1 MKFAILSD
9 IHGNAT
15 ALKKIFKDIES
26 FPIDL
31 IISLG
36 DNIGYGPEP
45 EEVINLMRERK
56 IPSVIGNH
64 EMAINRPRFLSWFNP
79 SAKASL
85 EMTKRLMSTSSINY
99 ISKLAYCMVLNKC
112 RFVHGFPPGSA
123 TIYLFELSDEK
134 IKTAFDKMHEWIC
147 FLGHT
152 HLLEIIAHDGKNLS
166 KRSLEEETIELDPLK
181 KYLINVGSVGQPRDG
196 NNQAKYVLWDTE
208 SKLLTVR
215 YVTYDIA
222 DTVKKIY
229 RAGLPE
235 QHAWRLM

>member
-15 ALKKIFKDIES
+15 ALKSVFKDMES
-26 FPIDL
+26 FSVDL

-45 EEVINLMRERK
+45 EEVINLLRKKK

-85 EMTKRLMSTSSINY
+85 EKTKRMISKSTLNY

-123 TIYLFELSDEK
+123 TIYLFEVSDDK
-134 IKTAFDKMHEWIC
+134 IKNAFDKMKEWVC

-152 HLLEIIAHDGKNLS
+152 HMLELISHDGSTLS
-166 KRSLEEETIELDPLK
+166 KRPLREEVVELDDSK
-181 KYLINVGSVGQPRDG
+181 KYIINVGSVGQPRDG
-196 NNQAKYVLWDTE
+196 NNQAKYVLMDTE

-215 YVTYDIA
+215 YVTYDIS

>member
-1 MKFAILSD
+1 MKTAIISD

-15 ALKKIFKDIES
+15 ALRAVLEDIKS
-26 FPIDL
+26 LSVDL

-45 EEVINLMRERK
+45 EAVVNLIREQH

-64 EMAINRPRFLSWFNP
+64 ELAINKPKFLGWFNTN
-79 SAKASL
+79 ARISL
-85 EMTKRLMSTSSINY
+85 EKTKRLISQSTIDY
-99 ISKLAYCMVLNKC
+99 ISKLSYCMILNNC

-123 TIYLFELSDEK
+123 TIYLFELTERK
-134 IKTAFDKMHEWIC
+134 IKNMFAKMHEWVC
-147 FLGHT
+147 FVGHT
-152 HLLEIIAHDGKNLS
+152 HLLEIIVYDGENIY
-166 KRSLEEETIELDPLK
+166 KRPLEEEDVQLNASK

-196 NNQAKYVLWDTE
+196 NNQAKYVVFDTS
-208 SKLLTVR
+208 SKILSVK
-215 YVTYDIA
+215 YITYDIS

>member
-15 ALKKIFKDIES
+15 ALKKVLKDLES
-26 FPIDL
+26 FPVDL
-31 IISLG
+31 VISLG

-45 EEVINLMRERK
+45 EEVVNLIRERN

-64 EMAINRPRFLSWFNP
+64 ELAINRPRFLSWFNP
-79 SAKASL
+79 SAKTSL
-85 EMTKRLMSTSSINY
+85 EKTKRLLSKSTLSY
-99 ISKLAYCMVLNKC
+99 ISKLSYCMVLNKC

-123 TIYLFELSDEK
+123 TIYLFELPDEK
-134 IKTAFDKMHEWIC
+134 IKNAFQKMREWVC

-152 HLLEIIAHDGKNLS
+152 HLLEIIAHDGVNIS
-166 KRSLEEETIELDPLK
+166 KRRLEEEVVELDITK

-196 NNQAKYVLWDTE
+196 NNQAKYVLWDTD
-208 SKLLTVR
+208 SRLLTVR
-215 YVTYDIA
+215 YVAYDIS

>member
-1 MKFAILSD
+1 MI
-9 IHGNAT
+9 
-15 ALKKIFKDIES
+15 
-26 FPIDL
+26 
-31 IISLG
+31 
-36 DNIGYGPEP
+36 
-45 EEVINLMRERK
+45 
-56 IPSVIGNH
+56 
-64 EMAINRPRFLSWFNP
+64 
-79 SAKASL
+79 
-85 EMTKRLMSTSSINY
+85 
-99 ISKLAYCMVLNKC
+99 LNKC

-123 TIYLFELSDEK
+123 TIYLFELTDEK
-134 IKTAFDKMHEWIC
+134 IKIAFEKMQEWVC

-152 HLLEIIAHDGKNLS
+152 HLLEIISYDGMNIS
-166 KRSLEEETIELDPLK
+166 KRHLQEETIELDPQK

-196 NNQAKYVLWDTE
+196 NNQAKYVLWNTD

>member
-15 ALKKIFKDIES
+15 ALKKVLKDIES
-26 FPIDL
+26 FPVDL

-45 EEVINLMRERK
+45 EEVVNLIRERR

-85 EMTKRLMSTSSINY
+85 EKTKGLISKSTLQY
-99 ISKLAYCMVLNKC
+99 ISKLSYCMVLDKC

-123 TIYLFELSDEK
+123 TIYLFELTDEK
-134 IKTAFDKMHEWIC
+134 IKIAFEKMHEWVC

-152 HLLEIIAHDGKNLS
+152 HLLEIIAHDGKKIT
-166 KRSLEEETIELDPLK
+166 KRALEEEKIELETDK

-208 SKLLTVR
+208 LKLLTVR